1 MHDEGGALVKGVSAP
16 GKETHRDPSPDP
28 PCEDTA
34 KRQLSVNQKL
44 GPQQTESVGTL
55 TLGVPASRPVRNRFL
70 FISHSVCGIL
80 LQQPKWSKTV
90 DFRQI
95 VDRKKIAAAAAAKS
109 LQSCPTLCNL
119 IDGSSPGSPIPGI
132 FQSRVLEWV
141 PSPSPYMIAKQ
152 NERGQHTFRGYSI
165 SVRIT

>member
-1 MHDEGGALVKGVSAP
+1 MSRVSFAECVLEAWGRRVQVEMHDEGGALVKGVSAP

-80 LQQPKWSKTV
+80 L
-90 DFRQI
+90 
-95 VDRKKIAAAAAAKS
+95 
-109 LQSCPTLCNL
+109 
-119 IDGSSPGSPIPGI
+119 
-132 FQSRVLEWV
+132 
-141 PSPSPYMIAKQ
+141 
-152 NERGQHTFRGYSI
+152 
-165 SVRIT
+165 